1 MFGTCPNEIQN
12 TPSFPLIMSVPTFD
26 QLLRPIL
33 ELATKIGVN
42 RHIATAE
49 MIKAFKLTEAE
60 QKEAISSGEPK
71 IRNRA
76 GWAMSYLNKVGLIN
90 KVEKFTYHATQKG
103 NDYLKK
109 HKGPITLHDLKLI
122 EGWKEA
128 LEASKKKKEAATES
142 ATDTPPEQTNATPED
157 LIDQAVGSLSE
168 SLIAELLAQ
177 LVGINPFRFERVVL
191 DLLFAMGYGGSR
203 AEAAQ
208 VTKKSGDEGIDGV
221 INEDRLGL
229 DVIYV
234 QAKRWKT
241 TVGRPDIQSF
251 VGALAGKQAQKGVFI
266 TTSEFAKNAIDYAK
280 SVPQKVILIDGE
292 RLAALMIEHGIGV
305 TTTRTVAIKR
315 IDSDY
320 FEDE

>member
-1 MFGTCPNEIQN
+1 MP
-12 TPSFPLIMSVPTFD
+12 VPTFD

-33 ELATKIGVN
+33 KLSAKDPVT
-42 RHIATAE
+42 RQSATAAMVLE
-49 MIKAFKLTEAE
+49 FRLTDEE
-60 QKEAISSGEPK
+60 QQETVTSGALRIS
-71 IRNRA
+71 NRT
-76 GWAMSYLNKVGLIN
+76 GWAMSHLKKGGLISMVA
-90 KVEKFTYHATQKG
+90 KYTYRATDKG
-103 NDYLKK
+103 IKYLKS
-109 HKGPITLHDLKLI
+109 HPGPITPGDLRQI

-128 LEASKKKKEAATES
+128 WDKKKR
-142 ATDTPPEQTNATPED
+142 PPIPPPIGTLTPEEM
-157 LIDQAVGSLSE
+157 IDQAVVTLGDSLS
-168 SLIAELLAQ
+168 SELLDQ
-177 LVGINPFRFERVVL
+177 LSQINPYRFEQVVI

-208 VTKKSGDEGIDGV
+208 VTKKSGDEGIDGI

-241 TVGRPDIQSF
+241 TVGRPDIQNF

-266 TTSEFAKNAIDYAK
+266 TTSEFAAGAIVYATA
-280 SVPQKVILIDGE
+280 VPQKVILIDGT

-305 TTTRTVAIKR
+305 ATTRTIAIQR